1 MTKSAL
7 LPVCPGRLCRAALIA
22 AFLGAGHAANA
33 HESEAPWKLCRQAV
47 AQVEDGEKLPKH
59 MLIAIATVESG
70 RWHKESEEILAWPWT
85 ITAEG
90 RGRYLPTKAAAL
102 AEIEAL
108 KAKGISNI
116 DVGCMQ
122 INLHHHPKAFEDLE
136 AALDPAR
143 NVAYAA
149 QLLRSLRQQRG
160 SWTRAVGDYHSATPS
175 RSGPYRVKV
184 FQALFAERRKL
195 QQAGRVGP

>member
-1 MTKSAL
+1 MTDSAP
-7 LPVCPGRLCRAALIA
+7 LPVWPGRLCLAALMT
-22 AFLGAGHAANA
+22 AFLGAGSAANA
-33 HESEAPWKLCRQAV
+33 HDNEAPWTLCSEAV
-47 AQVEDGEKLPKH
+47 AQVEEGEELPEY
-59 MLIAIATVESG
+59 MLTAIALVESG

-85 ITAEG
+85 ISAEG
-90 RGRYLPTKAAAL
+90 RGRYLPSKAAAL
-102 AEIEAL
+102 AEIKAL

-122 INLHHHPKAFEDLE
+122 INLMHHPKAFEDLD
-136 AALDPAR
+136 AALDPAL

-160 SWTRAVGDYHSATPS
+160 SWTRAVGDYHSTTPS

-184 FQALFAERRKL
+184 FQALFAERSRVR
-195 QQAGRVGP
+195 QARRAAR

>member
-1 MTKSAL
+1 MTESAL
-7 LPVCPGRLCRAALIA
+7 LPVRPGRLCLAALIA
-22 AFLGAGHAANA
+22 AFLGAGSAANA
-33 HESEAPWKLCRQAV
+33 HDNEAPWTLCSQAV
-47 AQVEDGEKLPKH
+47 AQVEDGEELPEY
-59 MLIAIATVESG
+59 MLAAIALVESG
-70 RWHKESEEILAWPWT
+70 RWHKDSEEILAWPWT

-90 RGRYLPTKAAAL
+90 RGRYLPSKAAAL
-102 AEIEAL
+102 AEIKAL

-122 INLHHHPKAFEDLE
+122 INLLHHPKAFEDLD

-160 SWTRAVGDYHSATPS
+160 SWTRAVGDYHSTTPS

-184 FQALFAERRKL
+184 FQALFAERSRAR
-195 QQAGRVGP
+195 QARRAAR

>member
-1 MTKSAL
+1 MTKSAP
-7 LPVCPGRLCRAALIA
+7 LPVCPGRLCLAALMT
-22 AFLGAGHAANA
+22 AFLGTGSAANA
-33 HESEAPWKLCRQAV
+33 HDSEAPWALCRQAV
-47 AQVEDGEKLPKH
+47 AQVEGGDEMPEH
-59 MLIAIATVESG
+59 MLSAIALVESG

-90 RGRYLPTKAAAL
+90 RGRYLPSKAAAL
-102 AEIEAL
+102 AEIEVL
-108 KAKGISNI
+108 KAKGVSNI

-122 INLHHHPKAFEDLE
+122 INLLHHPKAFEDMD
-136 AALDPAR
+136 AALDPAS

-160 SWTRAVGDYHSATPS
+160 SWTRAVGDYHSTTPS

-195 QQAGRVGP
+195 QQARRAAR

>member
-1 MTKSAL
+1 MTESAL
-7 LPVCPGRLCRAALIA
+7 LPVCPGRLRLAALIA
-22 AFLGAGHAANA
+22 AFLGAVSAANA
-33 HESEAPWKLCRQAV
+33 HDNEAPWTLCSQAV
-47 AQVEDGEKLPKH
+47 AQVEDGEQLPEY
-59 MLIAIATVESG
+59 MLTAIALVESG
-70 RWHKESEEILAWPWT
+70 RWHKDSEEILAWPWT

-90 RGRYLPTKAAAL
+90 RGRYLPSKAAAL
-102 AEIEAL
+102 AEIKAL

-122 INLHHHPKAFEDLE
+122 INLLHHPKAFEDLD

-160 SWTRAVGDYHSATPS
+160 SWTRAVGDYHSTTPS

-184 FQALFAERRKL
+184 FQALFAERSRAR
-195 QQAGRVGP
+195 QARRAAR